1 MSSGISSVSLVATG
15 LGISAYESAG
25 SARTVSGAAS
35 SGSSD
40 TVTISAEAYRKRIE
54 SQTLSEEQSEAASTT
69 NPWTSLFGLES
80 GTTTL
85 DNGNTRVV
93 TIDGAKMEIREYAAG
108 ALVRKEAG
116 RIVADRVAKDI
127 EEYDAAGALA
137 QKTHVELTGIDD
149 TSSTETMATM
159 RRDVTWYEGGQVVRE
174 LHDAMRVEAAYKKL
188 SDLENL
194 SGMEAKSLEDMVSCL
209 TLDTTRIDYAA
220 SIIEYSGGKVSQ
232 TANVRQG
239 LDSTNV
245 TNRSD
250 RRVSG
255 MDGHTS
261 RVLSQANS
269 LSIDLVN
276 YDADGEVLR
285 EASFTDE
292 VEKGGTLRQSMSVS
306 WYDQGELVR
315 ASQGSLTMEASEGG
329 ALPKRATLFE
339 VLEIS
344 EEGYSADKPLA
355 AGELLTA
362 GFQETAGEG
371 GAFVDDA
378 ADDMAVGGYDVAGNL
393 AASRPMDNPYEVSF
407 ASQTYRDGELVAASR
422 DTEEVRKNL
431 LLKSGGFQTGKGLT
445 EDEFPAMLRSSSH
458 EEISYEDGVVSAQG
472 QVFLREFVQKDD
484 RGVYGLYTHYKGE
497 AGVGGN
503 AESLSGTR
511 TGSLEDLDSDAA
523 AATSGMGGEVEFVL
537 DDSREL
543 FRSLASRPRN
553 S

>member
-1 MSSGISSVSLVATG
+1 MSASVSPVSLIATNP
-15 LGISAYESAG
+15 GISAYESVG
-25 SARTVSGAAS
+25 SVRTASGSAS

-40 TVTISAEAYRKRIE
+40 TVTISAQAYRKQIE
-54 SQTLSEEQSEAASTT
+54 SQIESERASTT
-69 NPWTSLFGLES
+69 NSWTSLFGLES

-85 DNGNTRVV
+85 ENGNTQVV
-93 TIDGAKMEIREYAAG
+93 TIDGAKMEIREYAG
-108 ALVRKEAG
+108 GVLVRKETGQIA
-116 RIVADRVAKDI
+116 ADRVTKDI
-127 EEYDAAGALA
+127 EEYDGTVALT

-149 TSSTETMATM
+149 TSSTETMATL

-174 LHDAMRVEAAYKKL
+174 LHDGMRVEAAYKKL

-194 SGMEAKSLEDMVSCL
+194 SGMEAKTLEDMISCL
-209 TLDTTRIDYAA
+209 TLDTTHADYTA

-239 LDSTNV
+239 VDSTNV

-261 RVLSQANS
+261 RVVSQADS

-276 YDADGEVLR
+276 YDASGEVLR

-292 VEKGGTLRQSMSVS
+292 VEQGGTLKQSMSVS
-306 WYDQGELVR
+306 WYDQGNLVR

-329 ALPKRATLFE
+329 ALPRRATLFE

-344 EEGYSADKPLA
+344 EKKYSADKPLA
-355 AGELLTA
+355 AGELLAA
-362 GFQETAGEG
+362 GFQETAGDG

-393 AASRPMDNPYEVSF
+393 AATRSMDNPYEVSF

-458 EEISYEDGVVSAQG
+458 EELSYEDGVVSAQG
-472 QVFLREFVQKDD
+472 QVSMREFVQKDD

-497 AGVGGN
+497 AGVGVN

-511 TGSLEDLDSDAA
+511 TGSLEDLDSDAD
-523 AATSGMGGEVEFVL
+523 AATSGMGDEVGLVL

-543 FRSLASRPRN
+543 FRRLAS
-553 S
+553 